1 MGLLFVVVALAASY
15 FPACR
20 ATALIQWRHY
30 EIDSSSATADRS
42 KLQPIDTH
50 GVRPKSGSY
59 SFETGTGRSMLIS

>member
-30 EIDSSSATADRS
+30 EIDSSSATA
-42 KLQPIDTH
+42 
-50 GVRPKSGSY
+50 
-59 SFETGTGRSMLIS
+59 EA